1 MTTAQRAIAACTAAI
16 FAFSAVAPSTAHATE
31 ISATGKGIAGG
42 ALLGGG
48 LVTITEGLIGVR
60 GAGWYILG
68 ALVGAGGGGV
78 GGYFLEQKS
87 ASTGLPPTN
96 GRAQNYMLAGGLA
109 LLIPAIVLSL
119 NANRY
124 QTQEGAKEDNA
135 PPAEPG
141 ADAAKS
147 AARERRKAP
156 PGRREMTSS
165 DVAGL
170 GNRGQARAPQPPSL
184 VNVGNG
190 HLNLGVPVPEVT
202 PVFSAEDQLKY
213 GLKQQTEVKV
223 PVVNFRF

>member
-16 FAFSAVAPSTAHATE
+16 FGFSALAPSTAHATE
-31 ISATGKGIAGG
+31 VSATGKGIAGG
-42 ALLGGG
+42 ALLGGE

-141 ADAAKS
+141 TDAGKS
-147 AARERRKAP
+147 ASR
-156 PGRREMTSS
+156 
-165 DVAGL
+165 GL
-170 GNRGQARAPQPPSL
+170 TKRGARAALPPSL
-184 VNVGNG
+184 VNVGEG
-190 HLNLGVPVPEVT
+190 HLKLGVPVPEVT
-202 PVFSAEDQLKY
+202 PIFSAEDQLKY

>member
-16 FAFSAVAPSTAHATE
+16 FGFSALAPATAHATE

-42 ALLGGG
+42 ALLGGEI
-48 LVTITEGLIGVR
+48 VTITEGLIGVR

-96 GRAQNYMLAGGLA
+96 GRAQTYMLAGGLA

-124 QTQEGAKEDNA
+124 RPQEGVKEDNA

-141 ADAAKS
+141 TDAAKS
-147 AARERRKAP
+147 ASRDSRQKEPAG
-156 PGRREMTSS
+156 GRRRS
-165 DVAGL
+165 VAQRGAAAGL
-170 GNRGQARAPQPPSL
+170 PPSL
-184 VNVGNG
+184 VSVGDG
-190 HLNLGVPVPEVT
+190 HLNLGVPVPEVS
-202 PVFSAEDQLKY
+202 PIFSAEDQVKY

-223 PVVNFRF
+223 PVVSFTF